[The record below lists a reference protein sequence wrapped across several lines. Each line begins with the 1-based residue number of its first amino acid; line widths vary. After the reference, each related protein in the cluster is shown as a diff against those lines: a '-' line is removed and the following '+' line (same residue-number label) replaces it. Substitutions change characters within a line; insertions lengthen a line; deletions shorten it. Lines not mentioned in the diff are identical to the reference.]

1 MTGWRFLLSRQWAG
15 YLALTIVFAVVCS
28 GLGTW
33 QLARRAQAQVE
44 ISRVDNNFDAEA
56 IPLAEALPELDSF
69 AESQKWLPVEL
80 TGRYLQDEELLVR
93 NRSLNIN
100 PGFEVLTPLLLAN
113 GDVFI
118 VDRGWVPT
126 GDDDQN
132 SPAAVPASPDGEVT
146 VVVRLKK
153 GEPVLAGR
161 SATGNQ
167 VATINLP
174 DIAERLGRDTYTGA
188 YGLMKTEDPGV
199 AERPTAV
206 LRPVRD
212 EGPHLSYA
220 FQWFVF
226 ALMAFVGLGWAAR
239 QEYRSV
245 NAEVP
250 QEQVRAAE
258 RARRQ
263 AAKPRSD
270 SEIEDELID
279 QHS

>member
-1 MTGWRFLLSRQWAG
+1 MTGWRFLVSRQWAG
-15 YLALTIVFAVVCS
+15 YLALTILFAVVCS

-33 QLARRAQAQVE
+33 QLARRAEAQTE
-44 ISRVDNNFDAEA
+44 ISRVDANFDAEA
-56 IPLAEALPELDSF
+56 VPVTDALPELDSF
-69 AESQKWLPVEL
+69 TEDQKWLPVEL
-80 TGRYLQDEELLVR
+80 TGTYLIDEELLVR
-93 NRSLNIN
+93 NRAYNIN

-126 GDDDQN
+126 GEGQN
-132 SPAAVPASPDGEVT
+132 APDVVPAAPTGEVT
-146 VVVRLKK
+146 VVARLKQ
-153 GEPVLAGR
+153 GEPTLAGR
-161 SATGNQ
+161 SANGNQ
-167 VATINLP
+167 IATIHLP
-174 DIAERLGRDTYTGA
+174 DIAERLDRDTYTGA
-188 YGLMKTEDPGV
+188 YGLMKSEDP
-199 AERPTAV
+199 AASERPTAV

-226 ALMAFVGLGWAAR
+226 ALMAFVGLAWAAR
-239 QEYRSV
+239 QEYRTV
-245 NAEVP
+245 NAGVP
-250 QEQVRAAE
+250 EEQVRAAE

-263 AAKPRSD
+263 ATKPRSD

>member
-1 MTGWRFLLSRQWAG
+1 MSGWRFLMSRQWAG

-28 GLGTW
+28 GLGMW
-33 QLARRAQAQVE
+33 QLARRAEAQVE
-44 ISRVDNNFDAEA
+44 ISRVDTNFDADA

-69 AESQKWLPVEL
+69 DESQKWLPVEL
-80 TGRYLQDEELLVR
+80 TGTYLSDEELLAR

-100 PGFEVLTPLLLAN
+100 PGFEVLTPLLLPS

-126 GDDDQN
+126 GEGQN
-132 SPAAVPASPDGEVT
+132 APDVVPAAPQGDVT

-161 SATGNQ
+161 SASGDQ
-167 VATINLP
+167 VATIHLP

-188 YGLMKTEDPGV
+188 YGLMKTEDP
-199 AERPTAV
+199 AATERPMPV

-226 ALMAFVGLGWAAR
+226 ALMGFIGLGWAAR
-239 QEYRSV
+239 QEYRTV

-250 QEQVRAAE
+250 EERVRAAE

-270 SEIEDELID
+270 AEIEDELVD